1 MNPMMEPILPHQEI
15 VTASLD
21 INALLELSRLL
32 IESDDPHFIFN
43 NLLLTLMGKFGLG
56 RAAVA
61 VADGNDPHLFH
72 VTITKGGGNSS
83 ELAGGELRQSTT
95 AESNAESNGAI
106 GFTPET
112 EAMLERNHIQ
122 YQLPIQF
129 GERTFGIVL
138 LGKPLINRNL
148 THDDLTYAALVR
160 TIAAIALEGCNAR
173 GSLRHAN
180 RKLERRVHRLRSLF
194 EASQEFNALL
204 DHDGILRLL
213 GYTLMGEMAISK
225 YAVALNVGPQ
235 YRFAVNRFPEA
246 PSAECLAPLAEHGAM
261 MLGPE
266 SATDTRFAELYR
278 LGIRA
283 SIPMEMQGEAR
294 GLLLIGQR
302 LSQAMD
308 EEDLEYL
315 AALGSLAIG
324 GLETARLLQE
334 MIEKNRLEE
343 DLRIAAEIQ
352 QGLLPLVLPTV
363 PGYQVAARTIPT
375 QQVGGDCY
383 DAIELG
389 EGRVLVSVADVS
401 GKGTPA
407 SLLMANFQAALRAL
421 AGLKLPLSELVA
433 RVNDI
438 INGNTSAD
446 KFITAFFGILD
457 PNSGGFSYVNAG
469 HNPPYHFHQNG
480 ADPLD
485 VGGLILGV
493 MPTLIPYQV
502 GEITMQPGDMVI
514 LYTDGVTEAMSKQ
527 REEYGDDRL
536 KALFA
541 DFSTTTA
548 HQAVERA
555 RYDITL
561 HTRGAAQSDDITL
574 LVVKR
579 DSNPTEPSQQFG

>member
-1 MNPMMEPILPHQEI
+1 MNPMMESALPQDAA
-15 VTASLD
+15 VTSLD

-32 IESDDPHFIFN
+32 IESDSPDFILN

-61 VADGNDPHLFH
+61 VADSNDPHLFH
-72 VTITKGGGNSS
+72 TTIIKGGGGG
-83 ELAGGELRQSTT
+83 LAGSQLRRAATPENNGEFEL
-95 AESNAESNGAI
+95 E
-106 GFTPET
+106 PET
-112 EAMLERNHIQ
+112 EAMLERNNIG
-122 YQLPIQF
+122 YALPLQF
-129 GERTFGIVL
+129 GERTFGMVL
-138 LGKPLINRNL
+138 LGKPFTNRELSQN
-148 THDDLTYAALVR
+148 DLTYAALVR
-160 TIAAIALEGCNAR
+160 TIAAIALEGCSAR

-213 GYTLMGEMAISK
+213 GYTLMGEMTISK
-225 YAVALNVGPQ
+225 YAVALKIGEE
-235 YRFAVNRFPEA
+235 YRFAVNRFPQA
-246 PSAECLAPLAEHGAM
+246 PPTECLPSLAERGPM
-261 MLGPE
+261 MFGPE
-266 SATDTRFAELYR
+266 AATDPHLAELHR

-283 SIPMEMQGEAR
+283 SIPMEMQGETR

-302 LSQAMD
+302 LNQMMD
-308 EEDLEYL
+308 DEDLEYL
-315 AALGSLAIG
+315 GALTSLAIG

-352 QGLLPLVLPTV
+352 KGLLPLVLPTL
-363 PGYQVAARTIPT
+363 PGYQIAARTIPT

-389 EGRVLVSVADVS
+389 EGRVLLSVADVS

-421 AGLKLPLSELVA
+421 AGLNLPLSELAA

-457 PNSGGFSYVNAG
+457 PSEGTFRYVNAG
-469 HNPPYHFHQNG
+469 HNPPYHFHKNG
-480 ADPLD
+480 TDALD

-502 GEITMQPGDMVI
+502 GEISMAPGDMVI

-536 KALFA
+536 QALFA
-541 DFSTTTA
+541 GNYSITA
-548 HQAVERA
+548 EQAVDRA
-555 RYDITL
+555 CYDIAI
-561 HTRGAAQSDDITL
+561 HTQGAAQSDDITL
-574 LVVKR
+574 LVVNR
-579 DSNPTEPSQQFG
+579 QA